1 MMTRR
6 DEHDEMCPMVI
17 GHGQPTCPL
26 CELIRSVRA
35 NERERMR
42 EQARERT
49 RDLARR
55 VLARGDGV
63 SDKDT
68 TP

>member
-6 DEHDEMCPMVI
+6 DEHDELCQTWWRGPSWCPECEFI
-17 GHGQPTCPL
+17 GL
-26 CELIRSVRA
+26 VRA
-35 NERERMR
+35 NERERVR

-49 RDLARR
+49 RELARR

-63 SDKDT
+63 SDTDS

>member
-1 MMTRR
+1 MVADR
-6 DEHDEMCPMVI
+6 DDHD
-17 GHGQPTCPL
+17 PL
-26 CELIRSVRA
+26 CMTPQRDRQWCAACDFINAVRVD
-35 NERERMR
+35 ERMRVR

-49 RDLARR
+49 RELARR

-63 SDKDT
+63 SDTDS

>member
-6 DEHDEMCPMVI
+6 DEHD
-17 GHGQPTCPL
+17 PL
-26 CELIRSVRA
+26 CMTPQRDAQWCAECDFINAVRA
-35 NERERMR
+35 DERARVR

-49 RDLARR
+49 RELARR

-63 SDKDT
+63 SESDT

>member
-6 DEHDEMCPMVI
+6 DEHD
-17 GHGQPTCPL
+17 PL
-26 CELIRSVRA
+26 CMTPHRDPQWCAECEFIGQIRA
-35 NERERMR
+35 NERARVL
-42 EQARERT
+42 EQARQRT
-49 RDLARR
+49 RVGLTRR

-68 TP
+68 AP